1 MPDRETILLVDDE
14 PQVVTLV
21 REMLIREGYTVLGAS
36 SGAEALDALK
46 FHENRVDLLLTDIV
60 MPELNGRDLA
70 DQIRKLRPGLKVLY
84 MSGFMKET
92 ILKYYGIS
100 IAGIPF
106 LQKPFTRETLSRK
119 VREVL
124 DMPSAAKAH

>member
-1 MPDRETILLVDDE
+1 MPALETVLLVDDE

-21 REMLIREGYTVLGAS
+21 REMLLREGYTVMGAS
-36 SGAEALDALK
+36 SGNEALDLVK
-46 FHENRVDLLLTDIV
+46 SQDNRIDLLLTDIV
-60 MPELNGRDLA
+60 MPDLNGRDLA
-70 DQIRKLRPGLKVLY
+70 DQIKRLRPGLKVLY

-100 IAGIPF
+100 ITGIPF

-124 DMPSAAKAH
+124 DMPSAAKAT